1 MCSKFKFDILQT
13 EIRSKCGVFFIFSNL
28 ISLSVPHPILA
39 VGRMLKG
46 ERVQLKLTGNPV
58 SSGLSKKINVFWLT
72 QLILGN
78 YQFSSLSLT
87 SPQKGTP
94 V

>member
-13 EIRSKCGVFFIFSNL
+13 EIRSKCGVFIFSNL

-58 SSGLSKKINVFWLT
+58 SSGLSKKSMSF
-72 QLILGN
+72 G
-78 YQFSSLSLT
+78 
-87 SPQKGTP
+87 
-94 V
+94 